1 MLFPPSSLIGCS
13 RLPSLAATFAVLLAW
28 SAATLHSQQNLA
40 GGPGYPVRGV
50 VINSI
55 TGGAVPGALV
65 ELNQDFAMLT
75 DGSGQFAFDNVP
87 QRTYMVA
94 VSKPGYRGFG
104 HPRQGM
110 RFVSL
115 GSVMA
120 QLAPDRRIDVG
131 PDMASLTF
139 RIMPEATITGQV
151 TLSTADPADGIRV
164 RAYGRRIQNGRP
176 VWDLAATATTR
187 SDGSFRLADLAP
199 GKYVLSTEASLDN
212 PDPPEHSRLPMWGFP
227 PAYYPDSGDPN
238 SAGSL
243 NLAPGQQAVADFTLT
258 RQQFFPATVT
268 VRSSETAAAAFE
280 VLDPLGHP
288 TGFSAH
294 YDSREQVVHAV
305 APNGSWI
312 LEGRSY
318 GHALGWGRAN
328 FVVASAP
335 VSLAI
340 DVLAIP
346 HVPVSIHRDFTA
358 ADAPTGGNNPGVN
371 LTLAPVDQFL
381 LNGRGGYLARD
392 SGSDGGWQLN
402 LTQPGRYWTEV
413 TPYSAAYVSSITS
426 GGVDLASDPLAIE
439 PGSSVAPIE
448 ITLRDDGGTI
458 TGQLSGNTQ
467 GSPGTAAAAGDNSQ
481 LFVYAI
487 PLFPSA
493 SELPQ
498 VTTQSDRT
506 FSIGNLAPGSYRVIA
521 CATPQEIDFHSPD
534 GLSAWT
540 GQGQTV
546 TVAAG
551 STASVA
557 LSVSSCGVAQ

>member
-1 MLFPPSSLIGCS
+1 MERGSL
-13 RLPSLAATFAVLLAW
+13 RSLAAAFTVVLALW
-28 SAATLHSQQNLA
+28 SAAASLDGQQNLA

-50 VINSI
+50 VVNSV
-55 TGGAVPGALV
+55 TGQPVSGALV

-75 DGSGQFAFDNVP
+75 DGSGQFSFDNVP

-104 HPRQGM
+104 HPRQGI

-115 GSVMA
+115 GSVLA

-131 PDMASLTF
+131 PDMPSLSF
-139 RIMPEATITGQV
+139 RIMPEVSITGQV

-164 RAYGRRIQNGRP
+164 RAYGLRIQNGRP
-176 VWDLAATATTR
+176 VWDLAGTATTR

-199 GKYVLSTEASLDN
+199 GKYMLSTEATLDN
-212 PDPPEHSRLPMWGFP
+212 PDSPERSRLPVWGFP
-227 PAYYPDSGDPN
+227 PAYYPDSEDPN
-238 SAGSL
+238 SAGNL
-243 NLAPGQQAVADFTLT
+243 NLAPGQQAEADFTLT
-258 RQQFFPATVT
+258 RQQFFPVT
-268 VRSSETAAAAFE
+268 VAVRSAESAAAAFE
-280 VLDPLGHP
+280 VLDSSGHP
-288 TGFSAH
+288 TGFSVH

-318 GHALGWGRAN
+318 GHALGWGRTN

-335 VSLAI
+335 ASLAI
-340 DVLAIP
+340 DVQSIP
-346 HVPVSIHRDFTA
+346 HIPVFIRRDFA
-358 ADAPTGGNNPGVN
+358 ASDHPTGGDDPGVN

-392 SGSDGGWQLN
+392 PGSDGGWQLN

-458 TGQLSGNTQ
+458 TGQLSASASG
-467 GSPGTAAAAGDNSQ
+467 GPGTATAPGDNS
-481 LFVYAI
+481 LHFVYAI

-493 SELPQ
+493 SQLPQ
-498 VTTQSDRT
+498 ATTQSDRT
-506 FSIGNLAPGSYRVIA
+506 FSIGNLAPGSYRVVA
-521 CATPQEIDFHSPD
+521 CDAPQEIDFHSPD

-551 STASVA
+551 SAASVTLA
-557 LSVSSCGVAQ
+557 VSSCGVAP

>member
-1 MLFPPSSLIGCS
+1 MA
-13 RLPSLAATFAVLLAW
+13 LACW
-28 SAATLHSQQNLA
+28 AAPGTMHGQQNLA
-40 GGPGYPVRGV
+40 GGPGYPVRGMV
-50 VINSI
+50 MNSI
-55 TGGAVPGALV
+55 TGQAVPGALV
-65 ELNQDFAMLT
+65 ELNQDFAALT

-110 RFVSL
+110 RFVSR

-120 QLAPDRRIDVG
+120 QLAPDRRIEVG
-131 PDMASLTF
+131 PDMPSLTF
-139 RIMPEATITGQV
+139 RILPESAITGQV

-187 SDGSFRLADLAP
+187 SDGSFRLTDLAP
-199 GKYVLSTEASLDN
+199 GKYMLSTEASLDN
-212 PDPPEHSRLPMWGFP
+212 PDPAEHSQLPVWGFP

-238 SAGSL
+238 SAGSV
-243 NLAPGQQAVADFTLT
+243 NLGAGQQAVADFTLT
-258 RQQFFPATVT
+258 RQQFFPVTVA
-268 VRSSETAAAAFE
+268 VRSSDNEAATFE

-288 TGFSAH
+288 TGFSVH
-294 YDSREQVVHAV
+294 YDSREQLVHAV
-305 APNGSWI
+305 VPNGSWI

-340 DVLAIP
+340 DVQAIP
-346 HVPVSIHRDFTA
+346 HVPVSILRDFTA

-381 LNGRGGYLARD
+381 LNGRGGYLARGP
-392 SGSDGGWQLN
+392 GSDGGWQLN

-413 TPYSAAYVSSITS
+413 TPFSAAYVSSITS
-426 GGVDLASDPLAIE
+426 GGVDLASEPLTIE

-448 ITLRDDGGTI
+448 ITLRDDGGKI
-458 TGQLSGNTQ
+458 TGQLGAGTQ
-467 GSPGTAAAAGDNSQ
+467 GSPGSAATSEDNSQ
-481 LFVYAI
+481 MFVYAI

-498 VTTQSDRT
+498 AVTQSDRT
-506 FSIGNLAPGSYRVIA
+506 FSIGNLAPGSYRVVA
-521 CATPQEIDFHSPD
+521 CAAPQEIDFHSSE

-540 GQGQTV
+540 GQGQSV

-557 LSVSSCGVAQ
+557 VSVSSCGVAQ